1 MSEFAPCHMSRRS
14 AATSPLVIDLHEV
27 EVAILDAVA
36 AYSACFNKP
45 MPYDEL
51 AQASGVA
58 HAQFVRRLNYLREH
72 GLLEVVPE
80 EAALSSR
87 DQRVALTPAGGD
99 VVEAERIDRST
110 IVPPGRRSRLGG
122 LAASD
127 SDLHASHG
135 RPSFG
140 G

>member
-1 MSEFAPCHMSRRS
+1 M
-14 AATSPLVIDLHEV
+14 
-27 EVAILDAVA
+27 LDAVA
-36 AYSACFNKP
+36 AYSARFNKP
-45 MPYDEL
+45 MPCDEL

-72 GLLEVVPE
+72 GLLEVIPE

-99 VVEAERIDRST
+99 LVEAERIDRTT
-110 IVPPGRRSRLGG
+110 IVPPGRRSRLSG

-127 SDLHASHG
+127 SAPHG
-135 RPSFG
+135 GQGKPSFG